1 MLFQKS
7 LLRELRSAFGGV
19 FAVLITTLVTV
30 VLIRTL
36 GRAAAGRVDT
46 DLVFPLI
53 IFNTLNFMS
62 AALTLAIYVSIILV
76 LSRWWRDSE
85 AVVWMTAG
93 KSLSAFYRPIW
104 RFLWPLL
111 ILVTVMSVLIAP
123 WSQERIVAFEEEL
136 RQRGDASRVTPG
148 QFRESYT
155 GSTVF
160 FVENPDAI
168 NGSIGTVFVRT
179 MQSAGAQSVVMSS
192 TGSLTRDAEAQN
204 WMILERGYRVDF
216 TPGSLESRFTK
227 FDIYRIRV
235 DNAVQ
240 AQKADLP
247 IKAIS
252 SAALF
257 GRSDSVASGEKVLRF
272 GLPLVAFGLGL
283 LAVPMSVVSN
293 RSARSINLI
302 FVLLIYLLSTNL
314 LTSSA
319 LIVNQGRLSFE
330 MAVWPVSAVLVLA
343 ALGLTWW
350 RSR

>member
-36 GRAAAGRVDT
+36 GRAAAGRVDS

-53 IFNTLNFMS
+53 VFNALNFMS

-85 AVVWMTAG
+85 AVVWLTAG

-111 ILVTVMSVLIAP
+111 LLVTVMSVFIAP
-123 WSQERIVAFEEEL
+123 WSQERIIAFEEEL
-136 RQRGDASRVTPG
+136 KQRGDASRVTPG
-148 QFRESYT
+148 QFRESYS

-179 MQSAGAQSVVMSS
+179 LQGTGAQSVIVSS
-192 TGSLTRDAEAQN
+192 TGSLIRDTEAQN

-216 TPGSLESRFTK
+216 TPGLLESRLTK
-227 FDIYRIRV
+227 FDIYRIRI

-240 AQKADLP
+240 VQKADLP
-247 IKAIS
+247 IKAVPT
-252 SAALF
+252 AALV

-283 LAVPMSVVSN
+283 LAVPMAVVSS
-293 RSARSINLI
+293 RSARSLNLI
-302 FVLLIYLLSTNL
+302 FVLLIYLLSSNL

-330 MAVWPVSAVLVLA
+330 MAVWPVSAALVLA